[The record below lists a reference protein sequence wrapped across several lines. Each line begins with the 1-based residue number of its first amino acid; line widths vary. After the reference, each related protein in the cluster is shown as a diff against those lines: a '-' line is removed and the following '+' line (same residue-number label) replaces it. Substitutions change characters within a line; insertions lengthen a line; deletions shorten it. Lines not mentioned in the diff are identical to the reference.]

1 MSNNESY
8 EILKFGLE
16 HFDKEG
22 KNNNHNNNNNNNNNN
37 NTFNIFE
44 THIESLRNESKMLSE
59 LLKKNLQSE
68 LLNLPNSI
76 RKMSMEEFLQH
87 CLDIDAINVT
97 SVPTLINNKD
107 NNSET
112 EQQQQQQQNGNNGLS
127 LTELL
132 FSPEKS
138 VNEIDNS
145 NSNTSIDS
153 ESMNNIKQKVIDI
166 LNSPQLILKKKGFN
180 SNNNL

>member
-16 HFDKEG
+16 HFDKEV
-22 KNNNHNNNNNNNNNN
+22 
-37 NTFNIFE
+37 E

-97 SVPTLINNKD
+97 SVPALINNNKD

-112 EQQQQQQQNGNNGLS
+112 EQPQQQQQQQNGNNSLS

-138 VNEIDNS
+138 INEIDSS

-166 LNSPQLILKKKGFN
+166 LNSPQLILKKKAFN
-180 SNNNL
+180 NNNNNNL

>member
-22 KNNNHNNNNNNNNNN
+22 KNNNNN
-37 NTFNIFE
+37 NTINIFE

-59 LLKKNLQSE
+59 LLRKNLQSE

-97 SVPTLINNKD
+97 SVPALINNNKD

-112 EQQQQQQQNGNNGLS
+112 EQQQQQQQQNGNNGLS

-138 VNEIDNS
+138 INEIDSS

-166 LNSPQLILKKKGFN
+166 LNSPQLILKKKAFN
-180 SNNNL
+180 NNNNNNL

>member
-16 HFDKEG
+16 HFDKEV
-22 KNNNHNNNNNNNNNN
+22 
-37 NTFNIFE
+37 E

-76 RKMSMEEFLQH
+76 KKMPMEEFLQH
-87 CLDIDAINVT
+87 CLDIDAINVN
-97 SVPTLINNKD
+97 SVPALINNKD
-107 NNSET
+107 NNNNNNNNNNGET
-112 EQQQQQQQNGNNGLS
+112 EQQQQQQQQQQQNGNNGLS

-138 VNEIDNS
+138 VNEIDSS

-180 SNNNL
+180 NNNNNNNNNNL